1 MKTQVIIEKESKI
14 IIATNFSLG
23 KKHDFCLPNCK
34 VKCN

>member
-23 KKHDFCLPNCK
+23 KKHDFCLLNYTCK
-34 VKCN
+34 CK